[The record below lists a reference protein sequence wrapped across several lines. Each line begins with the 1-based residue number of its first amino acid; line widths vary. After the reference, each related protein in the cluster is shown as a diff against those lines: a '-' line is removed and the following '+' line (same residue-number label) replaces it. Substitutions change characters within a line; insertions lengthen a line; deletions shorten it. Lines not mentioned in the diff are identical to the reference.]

1 MNVQQ
6 YSIDRLYNQSFVRTG
21 RRMVSLAFR
30 TGRASDIEKEGKN
43 KMTKIDIISGFLGAG
58 KTTFIKKLLEEAIAG
73 EQVVL
78 IENEFG
84 EIGIDGGFLKDSG
97 IEIREMNSGCICCS
111 LVGDF
116 GTSLA
121 EVLTQYKP
129 ERIIIEPSGVGKL
142 SDVMKAVIDVSAD
155 MNVELNS
162 AVTIVDAAKCKMYM
176 KNFGEFFNNQIE
188 NAGTIVLSRTDI
200 TDASKIQKDVD
211 MIREKNANAVIITTP
226 LDQLGGSQLLEIIE
240 KKDTMLDDLLAEVRE
255 SRHHDGHGEECCGHH
270 HGHDEECHEHHHDH
284 DEECHEHHHDHD
296 EECHEHHHH
305 GHDEECHEHHHGH
318 DEECHGHHHHDHD
331 EECHEHHHGH
341 DEECHGHHHHDGCG
355 HEHHHHHA
363 DEVFTSWGMETIV
376 PVTHEQLEDILK
388 RLSSTREFG
397 DVLRAKGMLPT
408 ENPGEWLYFDLVPE
422 QYEIRQGRPDYTGK
436 VCVIGASLKEEELN
450 SVFGRG

>member
-1 MNVQQ
+1 
-6 YSIDRLYNQSFVRTG
+6 
-21 RRMVSLAFR
+21 
-30 TGRASDIEKEGKN
+30 
-43 KMTKIDIISGFLGAG
+43 MTKIDIISGFLGAG
-58 KTTFIKKLLEEAIAG
+58 KTTFIKKLLQEAISG

-116 GTSLA
+116 GKSLS
-121 EVLTQYKP
+121 EVLTKYKP
-129 ERIIIEPSGVGKL
+129 DRIIIEPSGVGKL

-155 MNVELNS
+155 MDVALNS

-188 NAGTIVLSRTDI
+188 NAGTVVLSRTDI
-200 TDASKIQKDVD
+200 TDTAKIQKDVE
-211 MIREKNANAVIITTP
+211 MIREKNPKAAIVTTP
-226 LDQLGGSQLLEIIE
+226 LAELGGSQLLEIIE
-240 KKDTMLDDLLAEVRE
+240 KRDTMLDDLLEEVRE
-255 SRHHDGHGEECCGHH
+255 SHHHHYDDDDCCCGHDHEH
-270 HGHDEECHEHHHDH
+270 HHHHDHDDDDDCCCGHDHDHDEDEEHEHHHHHDHDDDCCCGHDHDHEHHHDH
-284 DEECHEHHHDHD
+284 DEEEEHEH
-296 EECHEHHHH
+296 
-305 GHDEECHEHHHGH
+305 
-318 DEECHGHHHHDHD
+318 HHHHDHD
-331 EECHEHHHGH
+331 DDCCCGHDHDHEH
-341 DEECHGHHHHDGCG
+341 
-355 HEHHHHHA
+355 HHHHHA

-376 PVTHEQLEDILK
+376 PVTKDQLEDILK
-388 RLSSTREFG
+388 RLAETKEFG

-422 QYEIRQGRPDYTGK
+422 QYEIRDGKPDYTGK

-450 SVFGRG
+450 KVFGRG